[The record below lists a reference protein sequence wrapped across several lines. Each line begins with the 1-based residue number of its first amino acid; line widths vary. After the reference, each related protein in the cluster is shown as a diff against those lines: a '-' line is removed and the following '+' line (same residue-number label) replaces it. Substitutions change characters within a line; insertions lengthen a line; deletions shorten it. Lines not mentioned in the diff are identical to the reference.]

1 MATAVMTSLRTKFL
15 GKAEARVLFVGLDGG
30 GKSTILYRLKNGTVN
45 ESEIIRAPRAAHP
58 DAPRARRRLRA
69 RVLPVVQRRSAST
82 ASASSTARWSSLA
95 GT

>member
-45 ESEIIRAPRAAHP
+45 ESEIIRAPRTAHP
-58 DAPRARRRLRA
+58 DAPLDGPSPEHGRARGERR
-69 RVLPVVQRRSAST
+69 
-82 ASASSTARWSSLA
+82 
-95 GT
+95 GG